1 MKGGEI
7 MKEICLSI
15 YNSLESGKQAGYG
28 LMLRA
33 IMQNPISL
41 AFYAFL
47 TARWILKK
55 LSQLIHIF

>member
-1 MKGGEI
+1 

-33 IMQNPISL
+33 IIQNPISL